1 LRFVFDEKAAEAVL
15 GPETGRGVER
25 SPALAEG
32 DDVVGVLDGE
42 DLAVTPE
49 RFLAG
54 AERFLG
60 ERFRGGDEIVV
71 REERFAA
78 GSADVLGNG
87 GVVLFGAGGAG
98 EVREVHAAGAKA
110 RERSGA
116 IFSRKNS
123 LAAASEQDGLNSRF
137 SRSVILGST

>member
-1 LRFVFDEKAAEAVL
+1 MRFVFDEKAAEAVL

-32 DDVVGVLDGE
+32 DDVGGVLDGE

-78 GSADVLGNG
+78 GSADVLGDG
-87 GVVLFGAGGAG
+87 GVVFFGAGGAG
-98 EVREVHAAGAKA
+98 EVREVHATGAKA
-110 RERSGA
+110 RERGGA